1 MDIFN
6 LIQSNLLTPIILFFL
21 FGIIAARIKSDL
33 KIPEAISEFLPIYL
47 LAAIGLHG
55 GIEMRKTGF
64 EEMLIPMLVAIGL
77 SLLFTLNHYQ
87 ILKRLG
93 KFNIFDSY
101 ALASTY
107 GAVGAVTFSVGLSF
121 LKNQGVTSE
130 GYLAAILAVL
140 EPAAFIMAIFLT
152 NMAVSKQIRS
162 KKQSFSKDDT
172 SDIDIGMKET
182 KTKLSQVLQE
192 SITGKAIV
200 ILLGSIV
207 IGYIIGEE
215 GFEPISIVFDELFT
229 GAIVIFMIEM
239 GIIAGQR
246 LEDIKKVGIFL
257 TSFAIIMPTF
267 NGIIGVLVST
277 ALGLSLGGAVMFGLL
292 LASASFIAA
301 PAVLRHAI
309 PQANPK
315 SLYYI
320 CIGNNIPIQHYCIIA
335 NHVYRLNMGSWRR
348 SNRLIQ
354 LCYKGVHMKLYNVK
368 LLTITCE
375 ILAQK
380 NVIDILKNHN
390 ITGYTSYEVDGNG
403 EKGLRGQGIQAEK
416 NVKVEIIMREEKLS
430 DVIEDISRTL
440 FPDFTIILY
449 VSDVGVVRTE
459 KF

>member
-1 MDIFN
+1 MDILQ
-6 LIQSNLLTPIILFFL
+6 LIQSNLLTPIVLFFL

-33 KIPEAISEFLPIYL
+33 KMPEAISEFLPIYL

-64 EEMLIPMLVAIGL
+64 EEMLVPMLVAIGL

-87 ILKRLG
+87 ILRRLG

-140 EPAAFIMAIFLT
+140 EPVAFILAIFLT
-152 NMAVSKQIRS
+152 NMAVSKQIRT
-162 KKQSFSKDDT
+162 KKQSISDDEEL
-172 SDIDIGMKET
+172 DIGMKET
-182 KTKLSQVLQE
+182 KTKLSQVLKE

-257 TSFAIIMPTF
+257 TAFSIIIPTI

-309 PQANPK
+309 PQANP
-315 SLYYI
+315 SLYITSALGITFPY
-320 CIGNNIPIQHYCIIA
+320 NIIVLLPIMFTVSTWVHGE
-335 NHVYRLNMGSWRR
+335 GS
-348 SNRLIQ
+348 
-354 LCYKGVHMKLYNVK
+354 
-368 LLTITCE
+368 
-375 ILAQK
+375 
-380 NVIDILKNHN
+380 IDLFNYV
-390 ITGYTSYEVDGNG
+390 T
-403 EKGLRGQGIQAEK
+403 
-416 NVKVEIIMREEKLS
+416 KVFI
-430 DVIEDISRTL
+430 
-440 FPDFTIILY
+440 
-449 VSDVGVVRTE
+449 
-459 KF
+459 